1 MAGIDPLKV
10 MTDININ
17 AYGTVAKALSTTYN
31 GSALGGTFG
40 SGDTMWK
47 IGKFSVYLDEYAVN
61 PTELIKID
69 NFFTRFGYAQ
79 NKIMQPNT
87 ATRPYF
93 TYLKTGDS
101 CYINNGV
108 AAGVSHGHANALQI
122 AKINALLRKGV
133 TFWTTTT
140 TKDNIFKYD
149 TLDNSPAT

>member
-1 MAGIDPLKV
+1 MLK
-10 MTDININ
+10 TQDRITNFISTHSRINKER
-17 AYGTVAKALSTTYN
+17 VEQLM
-31 GSALGGTFG
+31 L
-40 SGDTMWK
+40 
-47 IGKFSVYLDEYAVN
+47 N
-61 PTELIKID
+61 PTELVKID

-79 NKIMQPNT
+79 SKIMKPNT
-87 ATRPYF
+87 KARPYF

-149 TLDNSPAT
+149 ELDNKPSPTT